1 MDIDEND
8 IMMSNHFIPQPD
20 VKNEVPDEFNEE
32 FQKYYKTQLAKEEE
46 KKLRDALDRTS
57 IRSIHLDEETDANNI
72 LNTNNFQ
79 SDTGVDKQNT
89 GGLVRKVREQQT
101 YVSVDSRD
109 RNKVVYTKPNF
120 FKLFLGQTF
129 YNVKRVRLASIEF
142 PNTNAVINST
152 NNGIYWRNQEDID
165 DNIIDNI
172 TKTYPV
178 YSVNLRIGSY
188 ITTSLQSEMT
198 NKLASL
204 KRKNKT
210 GDFHY
215 FNVDLDVDTDIV
227 TMISLI
233 LMQLGNNPITVT
245 SGLGLITIIAE
256 DHGYKTGDTIYLVGA
271 KNLAGITANSFNTSH
286 TITVLNKDTF
296 QFEINV
302 KAGETAIGGGNT
314 VKSGRLAPFQL
325 LFGENSNTL
334 APNIGFP
341 NENSSQR
348 IDTYIKTLVNFYQVK
363 VVTKER
369 HNLLNTFDY
378 IEQTCLIAGAGTTPS
393 IDGNRVITKII
404 DDYTFLVSVNN
415 KLSFGV
421 ANTGQMTFNSR
432 TIDIASISN
441 NVIDTVLVE
450 TFTNHNYETT
460 DIDKTVQFYYTTS
473 VPSFDQENTI
483 YSVLSATR
491 LIIPGLVLDGG
502 DTIVSV
508 YGEGGTFPLYN
519 PLYSRTH
526 TITGLTPGATT
537 TIVCSN
543 HGLKV
548 GDRVKFYNIVTSPS
562 ITLANSGIHTVHT
575 ILDANTFTI
584 NFLTTSYDAEII
596 NKGEGYI
603 GLSTVT
609 VTFPYHGFNAISLI
623 EPVVDL
629 VDTSYNVEVTTQLPH
644 GLETGDK
651 VRVMQTDT
659 SPPIDGGGYVV
670 KVIDE
675 DTFRIIFPGGIGI
688 STGTNGII
696 GMSNEFYIYGATDVG
711 GIEPNAINK
720 MKYTVREI
728 VDEHTF
734 TFDSSSFA
742 SSTSKGGGNN
752 VFISSLRHGFN
763 GVQTNTKNSLLN
775 RSINL
780 EGENYAFLCC
790 PQLATMR
797 NTGSVKDI
805 FARITLDQ
813 SPGSMVFNFLSNPK
827 DFDIVPLNT
836 LSELEFSI
844 VNYDGTLYE
853 FNDLD
858 YSFTLE
864 ITEVV
869 DTTESFNFSSRRGVT
884 T

>member
-8 IMMSNHFIPQPD
+8 MLLTNQFIPQPD
-20 VKNEVPDEFNEE
+20 INSEVPDEFNEE
-32 FQKYYKTQLAKEEE
+32 FQKYYKTQIAKDEE
-46 KKLRDALDRTS
+46 KKLRDSLERSS
-57 IRSIHLDEETDANNI
+57 IRSNILDEESDTNNI
-72 LNTNNFQ
+72 LNTNKFQ
-79 SDTGVDKQNT
+79 IDNSKQNT
-89 GGLVRKVREQQT
+89 GGLVRKVREVLT

-109 RNKVVYTKPNF
+109 RNKVLYTKPNF
-120 FKLFLGQTF
+120 FKMFLGQTF

-152 NNGIYWRNQEDID
+152 NNSLYWRNQEDID

-188 ITTSLQSEMT
+188 ITTSLQNEMT
-198 NKLASL
+198 SKLAAL
-204 KRKNKT
+204 KRRNKT

-215 FNVDLDVDTDIV
+215 FSVDLDVDTDIV
-227 TMISLI
+227 TVTSLI
-233 LMQLGNNPITVT
+233 LTQVGNNPVSVT
-245 SGLGLITIIAE
+245 AGLGLITVTSE
-256 DHGYKTGDTIYLVGA
+256 DHGYKTGDIIYLVGT
-271 KNLAGITANSFNTSH
+271 KNLAGIPAASLNTPHNIS
-286 TITVLNKDTF
+286 VLNADTF

-341 NENSSQR
+341 FENSSQR

-363 VVTKER
+363 VVTIDR
-369 HNLLNTFDY
+369 HNFTNNFDF
-378 IEQTCLIAGAGTTPS
+378 IGQVCQIAGGGTTPS

-404 DDYTFLVSVNN
+404 DDYTFLISVNN

-421 ANTGQMTFNSR
+421 TNSGQVTFDGR
-432 TIDIASISN
+432 TFGIASISN
-441 NVIDTVLVE
+441 NDIDTVLVE

-460 DIDKTVQFYYTTS
+460 DIDKTVQFYGTTS
-473 VPSFDQENTI
+473 VPTFDQVNTI
-483 YSVLSATR
+483 QSVLSTTR
-491 LIIPGLVLDGG
+491 LVIPGLILDGG
-502 DTIVSV
+502 STNVTEH
-508 YGEGGTFPLYN
+508 GEGGTIPLYN
-519 PLYSRTH
+519 PLQSHTH
-526 TITGLTPGATT
+526 TITAVGTGTTT
-537 TIVCSN
+537 TITCPN

-548 GDRVKFYNIVTSPS
+548 GDRVKFFNIVTSPS
-562 ITLANSGIHTVHT
+562 ITAVNAGIHSVYT
-575 ILDANTFTI
+575 ILNTNTFSI
-584 NFLTTSYDAEII
+584 NFLTTSYDTDVITKEEA
-596 NKGEGYI
+596 YI
-603 GLSTVT
+603 GLPTLT
-609 VTFPYHGFNAISLI
+609 LTFPYHGFNSVSSI
-623 EPVVDL
+623 EPVVDII
-629 VDTSYNVEVTTQLPH
+629 DPAYNVEVTTQLSH
-644 GLETGDK
+644 NLETGDT
-651 VRVMQTDT
+651 VRVMSTNT

-670 KVIDE
+670 KVIDS

-688 STGTNGII
+688 STGNTGII
-696 GMSNEFYIYGATDVG
+696 GMTNEFYIYGASDVG
-711 GIEPNAINK
+711 GIEANAINK
-720 MKYTVREI
+720 MKYNVREI
-728 VDEHTF
+728 IDEHTF

-742 SSTSKGGGNN
+742 TSTSRGGGNN

-827 DFDIVPLNT
+827 EFDTVPLNV

-853 FNDLD
+853 FSDLD
-858 YSFTLE
+858 YSFVLE
-864 ITEVV
+864 ITEVI

-884 T
+884 N